1 MLHALYLQHLLTT
14 RKAIDFDSESAY
26 STDRL
31 FESGGGLMFGVL
43 TACDQAGNEVLL
55 KAFSGSLGGRRNLP
69 HWAPHVVN
77 DQDYDV
83 YMKQYD
89 QNIKKHAGRAQHAPL
104 PRKPFPTTT
113 ASTTWRPSTV
123 PGFLSPHVFLLP
135 TSLPAAGIVVR

>member
-55 KAFSGSLGGRRNLP
+55 KAFSGSLGEG
-69 HWAPHVVN
+69 AT
-77 DQDYDV
+77 Y
-83 YMKQYD
+83 
-89 QNIKKHAGRAQHAPL
+89 
-104 PRKPFPTTT
+104 PTG
-113 ASTTWRPSTV
+113 P
-123 PGFLSPHVFLLP
+123 PM
-135 TSLPAAGIVVR
+135 